1 VTEHGDEVP
10 GPAGQVLISRP
21 VLAGYLGDQPA
32 PWCAGGAELDR
43 AGLISSSIAIQAP
56 ARISEVG

>member
-32 PWCAGGAELDR
+32 PWCAELDR